1 MENNMINNYTHTTT
15 EHATIIAR
23 TALRTCAAKAG
34 RAEKIDNMRAA
45 LGGRD
50 AAAMRMYGRAM
61 DDTDAYDALR
71 VQPLTDAADLV
82 QVAALAIIECAAP
95 CIAAAIA
102 ADAAYILPD
111 AVRKAAYKAVHKA
124 IYTAAVRPALRDTY
138 IEDMAH
144 TDDGMEVSDPEYIKV
159 TRYYDIHDW
168 ADYAVTMDMLEQ
180 IRPLLRERAALILD
194 YRMQGLSVTA
204 IADKLGVSQQ
214 AVSAQLKRIQDKAIT
229 LWPDEI
235 RAFKL

>member
-1 MENNMINNYTHTTT
+1 MKRTNYTHTTT

-34 RAEKIDNMRAA
+34 RSEKIDAMRAA
-45 LGGRD
+45 LAGRD
-50 AAAMRMYGRAM
+50 AATIRTYER
-61 DDTDAYDALR
+61 AYDDVAAYDEGYI
-71 VQPLTDAADLV
+71 QPLTDAADLV

-102 ADAAYILPD
+102 DNEPYILPD
-111 AVRKAAYKAVHKA
+111 TVRKAAYKAVHKA
-124 IYTAAVRPALRDTY
+124 IYAAAVRPALRDTY

-159 TRYYDIHDW
+159 TRYYDVHDW

-180 IRPLLRERAALILD
+180 IKPLLRERAALILN
-194 YRMQGLSVTA
+194 YRMQGISVTA
-204 IADKLGVSQQ
+204 IAAKMGVTQQ

-229 LWPDEI
+229 LWPDET

>member
-1 MENNMINNYTHTTT
+1 MITNYTHTTI
-15 EHATIIAR
+15 EHATIIVR

-45 LGGRD
+45 LAGRD
-50 AAAMRMYGRAM
+50 AATMRTYER
-61 DDTDAYDALR
+61 AYDDIAAYDEGY

-95 CIAAAIA
+95 CIATAIA
-102 ADAAYILPD
+102 GNKPYILPD

-144 TDDGMEVSDPEYIKV
+144 TDDGMEISEPEYIKV
-159 TRYYDIHDW
+159 TRYYDIHNW
-168 ADYAVTMDMLEQ
+168 ADYMITADMLEQ
-180 IRPLLRERAALILD
+180 IRPLLTRAERAVLR
-194 YRMQGLSVTA
+194 YRMQGLSGDA
-204 IADKLGVSQQ
+204 IAERLGVSKQ
-214 AVSAQLKRIQDKAIT
+214 RISNIRRNIQRIATRI
-229 LWPDEI
+229 WPDET

>member
-1 MENNMINNYTHTTT
+1 MKCTNYTHTTT
-15 EHATIIAR
+15 EHATIIVR

-34 RAEKIDNMRAA
+34 RSEKIDNMRAA
-45 LGGRD
+45 LAGRD
-50 AAAMRMYGRAM
+50 AATMRTYER
-61 DDTDAYDALR
+61 AYDDMAAYDNGYI
-71 VQPLTDAADLV
+71 QPLTDAADLI
-82 QVAALAIIECAAP
+82 QIAALAIIETCAP

-102 ADAAYILPD
+102 ADKPYILPD

-124 IYTAAVRPALRDTY
+124 IYAAAVRPALRDTY

-168 ADYAVTMDMLEQ
+168 ADYMITADMLKQ
-180 IRPLLRERAALILD
+180 IKPLLTHAERAVLS
-194 YRMQGLSVTA
+194 YRMQGLSGDA
-204 IADKLGVSQQ
+204 IAERLGVSKQ
-214 AVSAQLKRIQDKAIT
+214 RISNIRRNIQRIATRI
-229 LWPDEI
+229 WPDET

>member
-1 MENNMINNYTHTTT
+1 MNNNYTHTTT

-50 AAAMRMYGRAM
+50 AATMRMYGRTT
-61 DDTDAYDALR
+61 DDVDAYDALR

-124 IYTAAVRPALRDTY
+124 IYAAAVRPALRDTY

-159 TRYYDIHDW
+159 TRYYDVHDW

-180 IRPLLRERAALILD
+180 IRPLLRERAALILN
-194 YRMQGLSVTA
+194 YRMQGISVTA
-204 IADKLGVSQQ
+204 IAAKMGVTQQ

-229 LWPDEI
+229 LWPDET

>member
-1 MENNMINNYTHTTT
+1 MTHTNYTHTTT
-15 EHATIIAR
+15 EHATIIVR

-34 RAEKIDNMRAA
+34 RSEKIDNMRAA
-45 LGGRD
+45 LAGRD
-50 AAAMRMYGRAM
+50 AATMRTYER
-61 DDTDAYDALR
+61 AYDDIAAYDNGYI
-71 VQPLTDAADLV
+71 QPLTDAADLV

-95 CIAAAIA
+95 CIATAIA
-102 ADAAYILPD
+102 ADKPYILPD

-124 IYTAAVRPALRDTY
+124 IYAAAVRPALRDIY

-168 ADYAVTMDMLEQ
+168 ADYMITTDMLEQ
-180 IRPLLRERAALILD
+180 IRPLLKDKQKTVLH
-194 YRMQGLSVTA
+194 YRLQGMSVTT
-204 IADKLGVSQQ
+204 IAERLGVTQQ
-214 AVSAQLKRIQDKAIT
+214 AVSDTLKRIRIKATT
-229 LWPDEI
+229 LWPDET

>member
-1 MENNMINNYTHTTT
+1 MKHTNHTHTTT

-34 RAEKIDNMRAA
+34 RSEKIDNMRAA
-45 LGGRD
+45 LAGRD
-50 AAAMRMYGRAM
+50 AATIRTYER
-61 DDTDAYDALR
+61 AYDDIAAYDGGYI
-71 VQPLTDAADLV
+71 QPLTDAADLM
-82 QVAALAIIECAAP
+82 QIAALAIIECAAP

-102 ADAAYILPD
+102 ADKPYILPD

-124 IYTAAVRPALRDTY
+124 IYAAAVRPALRDTY

-159 TRYYDIHDW
+159 TRYYDVHNW

-180 IRPLLRERAALILD
+180 IRPLLKDKQKAVLH
-194 YRMQGLSVTA
+194 YRLQGMSVTA
-204 IADKLGVSQQ
+204 IAERLGVTQQ
-214 AVSAQLKRIQDKAIT
+214 AVSDTLKRIRIKAAT
-229 LWPDEI
+229 LWPDET

>member
-1 MENNMINNYTHTTT
+1 MKHTNTT
-15 EHATIIAR
+15 MEHATIIAR
-23 TALRTCAAKAG
+23 TALRTCAIKAG
-34 RAEKIDNMRAA
+34 RSEKIDDMRVA
-45 LGGRD
+45 LSGRD
-50 AAAMRMYGRAM
+50 AATMRMYGRAI
-61 DDTDAYDALR
+61 DDADEYDALH

-82 QVAALAIIECAAP
+82 QVAALAIIEADAP

-102 ADAAYILPD
+102 DDKPYILPD
-111 AVRKAAYKAVHKA
+111 TIRKAAYKAVHKA
-124 IYTAAVRPALRDTY
+124 IYAAAVRPALRDTY

-144 TDDGMEVSDPEYIKV
+144 TDDGLEVSDPAYIKV
-159 TRYYDIHDW
+159 TRYYDVHDW

-180 IRPLLRERAALILD
+180 ISPTISKRANIVLN

-204 IADKLGVSQQ
+204 IAERLGVVPS
-214 AVSAQLKRIQDKAIT
+214 AVSHMLKRIQDKAVM